1 MDDIRDQRKELRA
14 DLTTEVEF
22 TVNADEISAHTIDV
36 SNSGLRLE
44 TKRPIRINLRFK
56 EDVSPSDYY
65 AELVW
70 AKRADE
76 GYMEYGFRYIVK
88 GEEDK

>member
-1 MDDIRDQRKELRA
+1 MKDLKDQRIELRA
-14 DLTTEVEF
+14 DLTTEVVF
-22 TVNADEISAHTIDV
+22 TVDADEIVAHTIDV

-44 TKRPIRINLRFK
+44 TNRPIKINLRFK
-56 EDVSPSDYY
+56 EDVSPANYY

-76 GYMEYGFRYIVK
+76 GYMEYGFRYVQATD
-88 GEEDK
+88 EDE